1 MRGFCHP
8 NPLARKRVT
17 KGAPSLPAIT
27 PESQV
32 SQVERLAPGLDG
44 ASTLCIAG
52 GADRKSLCG
61 LRPARKISR
70 RRVRSEIAD
79 STAPGRV
86 VTRRLGGGPYVYEI
100 NFYLKYHSR
109 PHNGVQAARARR
121 STALTAPESTRSGPC
136 GPGPGRPGHAGRR
149 ACPSTSASRSAPG
162 SEIRSA
168 CGGRRGFCP
177 IDPLA
182 RKSRTKRVS
191 LLPVI
196 TSESQSVAGRNV
208 GPGLLGASTPMRG
221 QRTARKSPTLRAHR
235 STAGG
240 VPVTQSRPIVG
251 RPFGVR
257 AVCHLCE

>member
-100 NFYLKYHSR
+100 NFYRKYHSR

-149 ACPSTSASRSAPG
+149 ACPSISASRSAPG

-168 CGGRRGFCP
+168 CGRSGDFVTPNPARAGDKRG
-177 IDPLA
+177 PLVA
-182 RKSRTKRVS
+182 RHH
-191 LLPVI
+191 LGI
-196 TSESQSVAGRNV
+196 AGVA
-208 GPGLLGASTPMRG
+208 
-221 QRTARKSPTLRAHR
+221 K
-235 STAGG
+235 
-240 VPVTQSRPIVG
+240 
-251 RPFGVR
+251 
-257 AVCHLCE
+257 